1 MQKNAANPHGCSR
14 KVKCGFFF
22 GPKNNLNEASI
33 TKIFALT
40 FQRIYFI
47 NRKTELKELLEW
59 KLEFKAFYMCDAH
72 IKWKV
77 DAEATQDNSKWQ
89 RLYSVN
95 QFHYAC
101 KQSSLNKCTNLQ
113 ILICSMH
120 QQHNDWQY
128 DYATKT
134 RAHLYPTTMTR

>member
-1 MQKNAANPHGCSR
+1 MH
-14 KVKCGFFF
+14 
-22 GPKNNLNEASI
+22 
-33 TKIFALT
+33 T
-40 FQRIYFI
+40 
-47 NRKTELKELLEW
+47 
-59 KLEFKAFYMCDAH
+59 
-72 IKWKV
+72 KWKA

-89 RLYSVN
+89 RLYSMN

-120 QQHNDWQY
+120 QQQHNDRQY

-134 RAHLYPTTMTR
+134 RAHLYPTTRQDNVKAQSTNQYFNDASVVLVNKNINYL